1 MLRRLFY
8 ALIIG
13 LAIFYIVRH
22 FDELKLIL
30 HTLWQGD
37 HRYMLLA
44 VLAQFCWLTVLSANL
59 LACYRLMGVQEHLSR
74 VFTLVTAANFMS
86 VIAPS
91 LGAGTLAVL
100 LADARQR
107 GKAAGRVT
115 TASYLYVMFD
125 YIGLMV
131 VMAISLAI
139 LIQYG
144 LLSTFI
150 LGGATF
156 IIVVGFGMIGLTVLG
171 IRSAEQLKHAIA
183 WLVRR
188 SNQFL
193 RTFTRRIVID
203 PVKAAGFAEDISEGL
218 TEIRRKP
225 WGLVIPFILALTR
238 KSLMIVIL
246 YFVSLAFTTPFNLPT
261 LIVSFMVSYL
271 FTIASVTPSGVGF
284 VEGAM
289 AFIQTG
295 MGINPVDSAAVIIAY
310 RGVTFWLVA
319 LYGFVAF
326 RRIHRGSQEQPE
338 MDEAQS
344 SE

>member
-13 LAIFYIVRH
+13 VAVVYVSRH
-22 FDELKLIL
+22 FDELKLLIQ
-30 HTLWQGD
+30 TLWQGD
-37 HRYMLLA
+37 HRWILMA
-44 VLAQFCWLTVLSANL
+44 VLAQFVWLIVLSANL
-59 LACYRLMGVQEHLSR
+59 LACYRLMGVHEQLGR
-74 VFTLVTAANFMS
+74 IFTLVTASNFMS

-131 VMAISLAI
+131 VMSIGMVI
-139 LIQYG
+139 LSRHG

-150 LGGATF
+150 IGGAAF
-156 IIVVGFGMIGLTVLG
+156 ILIVGFGMITLTIVG
-171 IRSAEQLKHAIA
+171 IRSAEQLQQAVQ

-188 SNQFL
+188 LNRML
-193 RTFTRRIVID
+193 KPLVRRTLID
-203 PVKAAGFAEDISEGL
+203 PEKAAGFATDIAEGL
-218 TEIRRKP
+218 TEIRRAP
-225 WGLVIPFILALTR
+225 WGLLIPFFLALTR
-238 KSLMIVIL
+238 KSMMIVIL
-246 YFVSLAFTTPFNLPT
+246 YFASLAFATPFNLPT

-271 FTIASVTPSGVGF
+271 FTIASVTPAGVGF

-289 AFIQTG
+289 AIIQTG
-295 MGINPVDSAAVIIAY
+295 MGINPVSSAAVIIAY
-310 RGVTFWLVA
+310 RGVTFWLVF

-326 RRIHRGSQEQPE
+326 RRIGSTTP
-338 MDEAQS
+338 DPNTI
-344 SE
+344 